1 MIKILDRYILRA
13 FFTNYLI
20 ALAVMIGLYV
30 TLDLFVNLDE
40 FTSVQGVTKIQVI
53 AKIVDFYG
61 YNLLLYFAQ
70 LAGVILLIAA
80 CCTLGRFH
88 RTNELTAVLA
98 SGTSLY
104 RVATPV
110 LLAALAMN
118 GLWFVDQEFLIPRF
132 ADKLAR
138 SHKDVE
144 GRNSFA
150 VWFQPDRDNSL
161 VSASM
166 FHPRMKEMRGMIV
179 LKRDD
184 VGRMTEVI
192 RADQARWDEERSLW
206 HLENGYRM
214 IFEAPSAGGPTSAG
228 SRAPLVEGDE
238 ALGSMPVKDYAS
250 ALTPKELAL
259 QQAALWIN
267 FLSLPEVEKLQTR
280 FADAGSG
287 EFIKIKHRRLTTVVI
302 NMILLC
308 LGIPFFLNRERP
320 SVIVAGGQC
329 LFTCGICYVF
339 AFLCHSVDM
348 SAFVSNP
355 ALPAWLPVLLF
366 GPLAVYLL
374 DTVKT

>member
-1 MIKILDRYILRA
+1 MIKTLDRYILRA

-20 ALAVMIGLYV
+20 ALTVMVGLYV

-40 FTSVQGVTKIQVI
+40 FTGVQGVTKFQII
-53 AKIVDFYG
+53 AKIIDFYG
-61 YNLLLYFAQ
+61 YNLFLYFAQ
-70 LAGVILLIAA
+70 LSGVILLIAA

-88 RTNELTAVLA
+88 RTNELTAILA

-110 LLAALAMN
+110 LLAALALN
-118 GLWFVDQEFLIPRF
+118 GLWFVDQEFFIPRF

-138 SHKDVE
+138 THGDVE

-150 VWFQPDRDNSL
+150 VWFQPDRGNAL
-161 VSASM
+161 VSAMM
-166 FHPRMKEMRGMIV
+166 FHPRVKEMRGMIV

-184 VGRMTEVI
+184 DGRMVEVV
-192 RADQARWDEERSLW
+192 RADRARWDEEKSLW

-214 IFEAPSAGGPTSAG
+214 IFEENRSSGPRAESG
-228 SRAPLVEGDE
+228 PAPLVEGDE
-238 ALGSMPVKDYAS
+238 ALGSMPLREYAS

-259 QQAALWIN
+259 QQATLWIN
-267 FLSLPEVEKLQTR
+267 FLSLPEVEKLQER
-280 FADAGSG
+280 FAEAGSG
-287 EFIKIKHRRLTTVVI
+287 EFIRIKHRRLTTVVI

-320 SVIVAGGQC
+320 SVIVVGGQC
-329 LFTCGICYVF
+329 LFTCGLCYVLS
-339 AFLCHSVDM
+339 FLCHNVDL
-348 SAFVSNP
+348 SGFGLNP
-355 ALPAWLPVLLF
+355 ALPAWLPVLVF

-374 DTVKT
+374 DTIKT

>member
-1 MIKILDRYILRA
+1 MMKTLDRYILRA

-40 FTSVQGVTKIQVI
+40 FTSAQGATKMQII

-61 YNLLLYFAQ
+61 YNLFLYFAQ

-88 RTNELTAVLA
+88 RTNELTAILA

-118 GLWFVDQEFLIPRF
+118 GLWFIDQEFVIPRF

-138 SHKDVE
+138 SHQDVE

-150 VWFQPDRDNSL
+150 VWFQPDRDNAL
-161 VSASM
+161 VSAAM
-166 FHPRMKEMRGMIV
+166 FHPRVKEMRGMIV
-179 LKRDD
+179 FKRDEE
-184 VGRMTEVI
+184 GRMTEVV
-192 RADQARWDEERSLW
+192 RADRARWDEERGLW
-206 HLENGYRM
+206 HLDNGYRM
-214 IFEAPSAGGPTSAG
+214 IFEGPRAG
-228 SRAPLVEGDE
+228 SRPKGGPAPLVEGDE

-259 QQAALWIN
+259 QQASLWIN
-267 FLSLPEVEKLQTR
+267 FLSLAEVEKLQAR
-280 FADAGSG
+280 FSEAGSG
-287 EFIKIKHRRLTTVVI
+287 QFIKIKHRRLTTVVI

-320 SVIVAGGQC
+320 SVIIAGGQC
-329 LFTCGICYVF
+329 MLTCGCCYVL
-339 AFLCHSVDM
+339 AFICHNVDLGGLGL
-348 SAFVSNP
+348 NP